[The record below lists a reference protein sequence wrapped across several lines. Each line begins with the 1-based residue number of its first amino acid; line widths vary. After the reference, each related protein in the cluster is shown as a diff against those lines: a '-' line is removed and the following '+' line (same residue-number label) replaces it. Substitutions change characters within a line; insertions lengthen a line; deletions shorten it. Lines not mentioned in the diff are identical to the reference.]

1 MITDQEKEVLHN
13 SNKPKDIIPNKESK
27 ITSEIIN
34 SMKKNKNKIFISII
48 VILFFII
55 AIIPFIYNNFFK
67 SKNDIIIYKL
77 NKLDTLRTNNIN
89 NITIIENSKKFDYE
103 NRTFAIVKRVNCPL
117 CGLFSYFSVHLGCI
131 LEYLGKG
138 YIPLIEVD
146 SYGNVFNSFNKNSSK
161 DKNLWEMLFNQPFNY
176 SISEVKKNAKNIV
189 NLYCTCNNM
198 APSEIAVY
206 SSETTIQ
213 FYRER
218 AKKYMPV
225 KMEIIDEVNFLW
237 KKFFNNSNNVL
248 GVLARGTDYN
258 SLTPGGH
265 SKAPTVEKIIEDVKK
280 MDANY
285 TYDWIYLTTEDD
297 TIKENF
303 TQVFGPK
310 LKILQKKNNEYV
322 KDYIALNKNF
332 QGMEFQK
339 LYLKSIII
347 LSKCLDI
354 IASRCNG
361 AMGAFVLSKGFRNS
375 FVYFIGQY

>member
-1 MITDQEKEVLHN
+1 MITDQEKETLHN
-13 SNKPKDIIPNKESK
+13 TNNPKDIIPNKESK
-27 ITSEIIN
+27 ITSEIFN
-34 SMKKNKNKIFISII
+34 FMKKNKNKIFISII
-48 VILFFII
+48 VILFYII
-55 AIIPFIYNNFFK
+55 AIIPFIYANFFK
-67 SKNDIIIYKL
+67 SKKDIIIYKL
-77 NKLDTLRTNNIN
+77 NKLDTLWNNNIN
-89 NITIIENSKKFDYE
+89 NITTIENIKKYDYE
-103 NRTFAIVKRVNCPL
+103 NRIFAIVKRDNCPV

-176 SISEVKKNAKNIV
+176 SLNEVKKNAKNIV
-189 NLYCTCNNM
+189 YLYCTCNNM

-225 KMEIIDEVNFLW
+225 KKEIVDEVNILW
-237 KKFFNNSNNVL
+237 TKLFNNSNNVL
-248 GVLARGTDYN
+248 GILARGTDYA
-258 SLTPGGH
+258 LKRPYGH
-265 SKAPTVEKIIEDVKK
+265 SKAPTVDIIIKDVKK
-280 MDANY
+280 MDANNS
-285 TYDWIYLTTEDD
+285 YDWIYLTTEDD
-297 TIKENF
+297 KIKENF
-303 TQVFGPK
+303 TQVFGQK

-322 KDYIALNKNF
+322 SGLIGLNKNM

-375 FVYFIGQY
+375 YVYYIGQY

>member
-1 MITDQEKEVLHN
+1 MITDQEKETLHN
-13 SNKPKDIIPNKESK
+13 TNNPKDIIPNKESK
-27 ITSEIIN
+27 ITSEIFN
-34 SMKKNKNKIFISII
+34 FMKKNKNKIFISII
-48 VILFFII
+48 VILFYII
-55 AIIPFIYNNFFK
+55 AIIPFIYANFFK
-67 SKNDIIIYKL
+67 SKKDIIIYKL
-77 NKLDTLRTNNIN
+77 NKLDTLWNNNIN
-89 NITIIENSKKFDYE
+89 NITTIENIKKYDYE
-103 NRTFAIVKRVNCPL
+103 NRIFAIVKRDNCPV

-146 SYGNVFNSFNKNSSK
+146 SYGNVFNSFNKNSYK

-176 SISEVKKNAKNIV
+176 SLNEVKKNAKNIV
-189 NLYCTCNNM
+189 YLYCTCNNM

-225 KMEIIDEVNFLW
+225 KKEIVDEVNILW
-237 KKFFNNSNNVL
+237 KKLFNNSNNVL
-248 GVLARGTDYN
+248 GILARGTDYA
-258 SLTPGGH
+258 LKRPYGH
-265 SKAPTVEKIIEDVKK
+265 SKVPTVDIIIKDVKK

-285 TYDWIYLTTEDD
+285 SYDWIYLTTEDD
-297 TIKENF
+297 KIKENF
-303 TQVFGPK
+303 TQVFGQK

-322 KDYIALNKNF
+322 SGLIGLNKNM

-375 FVYFIGQY
+375 YVYFIGQY

>member
-1 MITDQEKEVLHN
+1 MITDQEKETLHN
-13 SNKPKDIIPNKESK
+13 TNNPKDIIPNKESK
-27 ITSEIIN
+27 ITSEIFN
-34 SMKKNKNKIFISII
+34 FMKKNKNKIFISII
-48 VILFFII
+48 VILFYII
-55 AIIPFIYNNFFK
+55 AIIPFIYANFFK
-67 SKNDIIIYKL
+67 SKKDIIIYKL
-77 NKLDTLRTNNIN
+77 NKLDTLWNNNIN
-89 NITIIENSKKFDYE
+89 NITTIENIKKYDYE
-103 NRTFAIVKRVNCPL
+103 NRIFAIVKRDNCPV

-176 SISEVKKNAKNIV
+176 SLNEVKKNAKNIV
-189 NLYCTCNNM
+189 YLYCTCNNM

-225 KMEIIDEVNFLW
+225 KKEIVDEVNILW
-237 KKFFNNSNNVL
+237 KKLFNNSNNVL
-248 GVLARGTDYN
+248 GILARGTDYA
-258 SLTPGGH
+258 LKRPYGH
-265 SKAPTVEKIIEDVKK
+265 SKAPTVDIIIKDVKK
-280 MDANY
+280 MDANNS
-285 TYDWIYLTTEDD
+285 YDWIYLTTEDD
-297 TIKENF
+297 KIKENF
-303 TQVFGPK
+303 TQVFGQK

-322 KDYIALNKNF
+322 SGLIGLNKNMK
-332 QGMEFQK
+332 GMEFQK
-339 LYLKSIII
+339 IYLKSIII

-361 AMGAFVLSKGFRNS
+361 AMGAFVLTKGFRNS
-375 FVYFIGQY
+375 YVYFIGQY

>member
-1 MITDQEKEVLHN
+1 MKTDQEKEVLYN

-27 ITSEIIN
+27 ITSEIFHF
-34 SMKKNKNKIFISII
+34 MKKNKNKIFISII
-48 VILFFII
+48 LILFYII
-55 AIIPFIYNNFFK
+55 AIIPFIYTNFYEPK
-67 SKNDIIIYKL
+67 KDIIIYKL
-77 NKLDTLRTNNIN
+77 NKLDTLWTNNIN
-89 NITIIENSKKFDYE
+89 NITTIENFKKFDYE
-103 NRTFAIVKRVNCPL
+103 NRTFAIVRRENCPL

-146 SYGNVFNSFNKNSSK
+146 SYGNVFNSFNKNSSI
-161 DKNLWEMLFNQPFNY
+161 DKNLWEILFNQPFNY

-189 NLYCTCNNM
+189 YLYCTCNNM

-213 FYRER
+213 FFRER

-225 KMEIIDEVNFLW
+225 KRKIIDKVNILW
-237 KKFFNNSNNVL
+237 KKLFNNSNNVL
-248 GVLARGTDYN
+248 GVLARGTDYKY
-258 SLTPGGH
+258 LAPGGH

-297 TIKENF
+297 KIKENF
-303 TQVFGPK
+303 TKVFGQK
-310 LKILQKKNNEYV
+310 LKILQKKNNKYV
-322 KDYIALNKNF
+322 KGFIGLNKNM
-332 QGMEFQK
+332 QGMKFQK

-361 AMGAFVLSKGFRNS
+361 AMGAFILSKGFRNS